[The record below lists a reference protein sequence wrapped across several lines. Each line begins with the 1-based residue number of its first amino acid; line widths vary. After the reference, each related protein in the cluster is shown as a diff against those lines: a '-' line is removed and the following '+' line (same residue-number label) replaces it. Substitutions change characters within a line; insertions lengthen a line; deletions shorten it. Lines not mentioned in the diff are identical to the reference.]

1 MSLARRACGKCHNRP
16 MRFFNTEGPVRP
28 DDHYAIPP
36 LDRMDVDELLSL
48 IRAKRYFVLHAPRQ
62 TGKTSALIALRDL
75 LNSGEAGNFRCVHIN
90 VEVAQVAR
98 DDTASGIR
106 AILSMMAARAFLLGD
121 DFLRK
126 SWNEILAAS
135 DPNDALRDVLMH
147 WCLADPTPLVLLV
160 DEIDS
165 LVGDT
170 LLSVLR
176 QLRAGYEQRPEGFP
190 QSVVLCGVRD
200 IRDYR
205 IRSSAGEVIAGG
217 SPFNVAAKSL
227 RIGDFTEAETRTLMA
242 QHTEETGQR
251 FSSSAQEAVWM
262 QTQGQPWLVNALCA
276 GACFDNKAGRDRSRP
291 IEVDNIYAAREELIL
306 SRRTHLDQLAHKLEE
321 ARVRRVVEPLL
332 SGGEAR
338 HQVRDLEYLRDLG
351 LIDGREPPRMANPIY
366 AEVVPR
372 ELGYILQ
379 SSLDV
384 QTRWYVDDDGGL
396 NMTRL
401 LTAFRT
407 FFGEHSEHWL
417 GRFGEYPEAGPQ
429 LILQAY
435 LHRVVNG
442 GGRIEREYGLGRG
455 RTDLLVLWPRE
466 AGQPSDLWERFV
478 VECKVLRD
486 SDRKSLEWT
495 IERGVEQTLGYMAK
509 CRAEEG
515 HLVVIDRRADAEERR
530 RNEGT
535 EDHQGSEGEAGGREE
550 RRQDGRKVVV
560 WTL

>member
-1 MSLARRACGKCHNRP
+1 MSLAQRARGKCHNRP
-16 MRFFNTEGPVRP
+16 MRFFNTEGPVRL
-28 DDHYAIPP
+28 DDHYAIQP

-48 IRAKRYFVLHAPRQ
+48 IRTKRYFVLHAPRQ

-75 LNSGEAGNFRCVHIN
+75 LNRGEVGHFRCVNVN
-90 VEVAQVAR
+90 VEPAQVAR
-98 DDTASGIR
+98 DDVARGIR
-106 AILSMMAARAFLLGD
+106 AVLSGLAMNARRLGD
-121 DFLRK
+121 GYPDEV
-126 SWNEILAAS
+126 WPDVLAKAG
-135 DPNDALRDVLMH
+135 PEDALKELLAR
-147 WCLADPTPLVLLV
+147 WCVANPTPLVLLV

-176 QLRAGYEQRPEGFP
+176 QLRAGYEHRPEGFP

-205 IRSSAGEVIAGG
+205 IRSSTGEVIAGG

-227 RIGDFTEAETRTLMA
+227 RMGDFTEAETRALMA

-251 FSSSAQEAVWM
+251 FSAAALEAVWT
-262 QTQGQPWLVNALCA
+262 QTRGQPWLVNALCA
-276 GACFDNKAGRDRSRP
+276 GTCFDNKAGRDRSRT
-291 IEVDNIYAAREELIL
+291 IEVDDVYAAREELIL

-321 ARVRRVVEPLL
+321 ERVRRVVEPIL
-332 SGGEAR
+332 SGGDVR
-338 HQVRDLEYLRDLG
+338 HHARDLEYVRDLG
-351 LIDGREPPRMANPIY
+351 LLAPDSPPRMTNPIY
-366 AEVVPR
+366 REVVPR
-372 ELGYILQ
+372 ELGYVLQ
-379 SSLDV
+379 DSLDV
-384 QTRWYVDDDGGL
+384 RVAWYVDDDGRL
-396 NMTRL
+396 DMTKL

-407 FFGEHSEHWL
+407 FFGEHAEHWL
-417 GRFGEYPEAGPQ
+417 DHLGKYREAGPQ

-435 LHRVVNG
+435 LQRVVNG

-486 SDRKSLEWT
+486 SDRKSLAWT
-495 IERGVEQTLGYMAK
+495 VERGVEQTLGYMKK
-509 CRAEEG
+509 CGAEEG
-515 HLVVIDRRADAEERR
+515 HLVVIDRRAGAEERR
-530 RNEGT
+530 R
-535 EDHQGSEGEAGGREE
+535 SEGEAGGSEE
-550 RRQDGRKVVV
+550 RRQDGREVVV

>member
-1 MSLARRACGKCHNRP
+1 
-16 MRFFNTEGPVRP
+16 MRFFNTAGPMRP

-36 LDRMDVDELLSL
+36 LDRVDVDELLSL
-48 IRAKRYFVLHAPRQ
+48 IRAKQYFVLHAPRQ

-75 LNSGEAGNFRCVHIN
+75 LNRGEVGHFRCVNVN
-90 VEVAQVAR
+90 VEPAQVAR
-98 DDTASGIR
+98 DDVARGIR
-106 AILSMMAARAFLLGD
+106 AVLSGLAMNARRLGD
-121 DFLRK
+121 GYPDEV
-126 SWNEILAAS
+126 WPDVLAKAG
-135 DPNDALRDVLMH
+135 PEDALKELLAR
-147 WCLADPTPLVLLV
+147 WCEANPTPLVLLV

-205 IRSSAGEVIAGG
+205 IRSSTGEVIAGG

-227 RIGDFTEAETRTLMA
+227 RMGDFTEAETRTLMA

-251 FSSSAQEAVWM
+251 FSSSALDSVWT
-262 QTQGQPWLVNALCA
+262 QTRGQPWLVNALCA
-276 GACFDNKAGRDRSRP
+276 GACFDNKEGRDRSRP
-291 IEVDNIYAAREELIL
+291 IEVDDVYAAREELIL

-321 ARVRRVVEPLL
+321 ERVRRVVEPLL

-338 HQVRDLEYLRDLG
+338 HQVRDLEYVRDLG
-351 LIDGREPPRMANPIY
+351 LIDGGEPPRIANPIY

-384 QTRWYVDDDGGL
+384 QVAWYVDDDGRL
-396 NMTRL
+396 DMTRL
-401 LTAFRT
+401 LTAFGT

-435 LHRVVNG
+435 LQRVVNG

-486 SDRKSLEWT
+486 SDRKSLAWT
-495 IERGVEQTLGYMAK
+495 VEQGVEQTLGYMAK
-509 CRAEEG
+509 CGAEEG
-515 HLVVIDRRADAEERR
+515 HLVVIDRRSEERR
-530 RNEGT
+530 R
-535 EDHQGSEGEAGGREE
+535 SEGVEE
-550 RRQDGRKVVV
+550 RRGNEGGADGSGRRLDGRGVVV